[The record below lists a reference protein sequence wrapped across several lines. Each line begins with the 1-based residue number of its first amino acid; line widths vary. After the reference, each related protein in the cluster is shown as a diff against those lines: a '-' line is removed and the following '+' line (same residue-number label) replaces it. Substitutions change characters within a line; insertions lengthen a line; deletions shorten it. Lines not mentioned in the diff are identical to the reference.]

1 MGIVTC
7 GVCHA
12 PGHSECKGGARLNLW
27 ARQQPSPVECLQ
39 ETHFSG
45 FHFMVCSLAH
55 ALFLSRAR
63 ARSPSLFLFSSTICV
78 SGLKFKLNLLLVY
91 VSTQAFKLALEKH
104 KTHESCSSNWRM
116 DTTCELPLVAMVI
129 WPGDLLLDWLTHEL
143 CALNLNSILDLNLY

>member
-1 MGIVTC
+1 MWCLSCPRPQWVQRWSTFKPVSETAALTSGMSPRDTFFRISFH
-7 GVCHA
+7 GV
-12 PGHSECKGGARLNLW
+12 
-27 ARQQPSPVECLQ
+27 
-39 ETHFSG
+39 
-45 FHFMVCSLAH
+45 LACTRT
-55 ALFLSRAR
+55 LSLSRAR
-63 ARSPSLFLFSSTICV
+63 TRSPSLFLFSSTICV